1 MNKRIILPSI
11 FTGLNLSFG
20 FFAILFII
28 EGKLLI
34 SAWFILLCFLM
45 DGMDGL
51 AARITKGYSS
61 FGANFDSIA
70 DMVSFG
76 IAPAMLMFFVSK
88 NIFRSDIITGI
99 VPYIFALCGALRLA
113 RFNANLTNLE
123 VKHDFI
129 GLPIPI
135 AAVLISSFFI
145 FFRKI
150 EINSTIL
157 ILFHFLGLVTAL
169 LMVSKI
175 TFLNFNSVVKNIYQN
190 KFLFVISLCTVVTA
204 VIIPHFIFFPVFFIY
219 LNWDIIWHIVA
230 IHRNIKIENGEYE

>member
-1 MNKRIILPSI
+1 MNKRIILPNI
-11 FTGLNLSFG
+11 FTGINLFFG
-20 FFAILFII
+20 FFAILFIM

-34 SAWFILLCFLM
+34 GAWFILLCFLM
-45 DGMDGL
+45 DGMDGV
-51 AARITKGYSS
+51 AARMTKGYSL

-70 DMVSFG
+70 DIVSFG

-88 NIFRSDIITGI
+88 SIFRSDIIAGI

-113 RFNANLTNLE
+113 RFNTHLINLA

-135 AAVLISSFFI
+135 AAVLMSSFFI

-150 EINSTIL
+150 EINSTVL

-175 TFLNFNSVVKNIYQN
+175 TFLNFNSVMKNIYQN
-190 KFLFVISLCTVVTA
+190 KVLFIISLCTVVTA
-204 VIIPHFIFFPVFFIY
+204 MIIPHFIFFPVFFIY
-219 LNWDIIWHIVA
+219 LNWDIILHIAA
-230 IHRNIKIENGEYE
+230 IHRNIKVENTNS